1 MKVSEDRRPGR
12 QRAPIYFPIDATIGR
27 MQVSHSLSPTWLR
40 IAMPPPYGAAMKHHR
55 THAPRRRLLGASL
68 AVLSLL
74 GLAGAANAQN
84 WPDRPIKLL
93 VPFAAGGNIDVTG
106 RLMAARLSETLGQ
119 QVVVENRV
127 GGGGIIAMEAVQRAA
142 PDGYTLLWA
151 STNVMAIVPA
161 TTKVKYD
168 PVKDFA
174 PISQLGSSPQVLLVN
189 SKVPAKTVAEFVAYA
204 KAQPQPLAYGG
215 GGGPG
220 SASNLIMA
228 LFLNRAEL
236 KMTSIS
242 YRGTA
247 PALTDVIGGQI
258 PTTFVPIS
266 EAVAQATNP
275 AIRILAVSSEKR
287 SARLPDVPSISEA
300 YPGYNAVS
308 WTAMLAPKG
317 TPKAIIDKIAG
328 EMARA
333 GKDPKF
339 IELLRDNGIDPAI
352 EGPEKLAD
360 LIAAE
365 IPNWAKAV
373 DIAGVKI
380 EQ

>member
-1 MKVSEDRRPGR
+1 MK
-12 QRAPIYFPIDATIGR
+12 
-27 MQVSHSLSPTWLR
+27 SHSR
-40 IAMPPPYGAAMKHHR
+40 F
-55 THAPRRRLLGASL
+55 APRRRFLGASL
-68 AVLSLL
+68 TLL
-74 GLAGAANAQN
+74 IALAAATPAAAQN

-106 RLMAARLSETLGQ
+106 RLVAARLSEALGQ

-127 GGGGIIAMEAVQRAA
+127 GGGGIIATEAVARAT

-151 STNVMAIVPA
+151 STNVIAIVPA

-168 PVKDFA
+168 PVKDLA
-174 PISQLGSSPQVLLVN
+174 PISELGSSPQVLLVN

-204 KAQPQPLAYGG
+204 KAQPAPLAYGG

-228 LFLNRAEL
+228 LFLNRADL

-247 PALTDVIGGQI
+247 PALTDLIGGQI
-258 PTTFVPIS
+258 PVTFVPIS
-266 EAVAQATNP
+266 EAVAQASNP
-275 AIRILAVSSEKR
+275 NIRMLAVSSGKR
-287 SARLPDVPSISEA
+287 SSRLPDVPSIAET

-308 WTAMLAPKG
+308 WTGMLAPAG
-317 TPKAIIDKIAG
+317 TPKPIIDRLAN
-328 EMARA
+328 EMIRA
-333 GKDPKF
+333 VQDPKF
-339 IELLRDNGIDPAI
+339 ADQLEKAGIDPQA
-352 EGPEKLAD
+352 EGPEKFAQF
-360 LIAAE
+360 IATE

-373 DIAGVKI
+373 DIAGVKLP
-380 EQ
+380 Q

>member
-1 MKVSEDRRPGR
+1 MKQQHCSSLQFFFLRASFVFLSMLAFGRP
-12 QRAPIYFPIDATIGR
+12 
-27 MQVSHSLSPTWLR
+27 
-40 IAMPPPYGAAMKHHR
+40 
-55 THAPRRRLLGASL
+55 AS
-68 AVLSLL
+68 
-74 GLAGAANAQN
+74 AQS

-106 RLMAARLSETLGQ
+106 RLVAARLSEALGQ
-119 QVVVENRV
+119 QMVVENRV
-127 GGGGIIAMEAVQRAA
+127 GGGGIIAMEAIQRAA

-161 TTKVKYD
+161 TNKVKYD

-204 KAQPQPLAYGG
+204 KAQAAPLAYGG

-247 PALTDVIGGQI
+247 PALTDVIGGVI
-258 PTTFVPIS
+258 PVTFVPIS
-266 EAVAQATNP
+266 EAVAQA
-275 AIRILAVSSEKR
+275 
-287 SARLPDVPSISEA
+287 
-300 YPGYNAVS
+300 G
-308 WTAMLAPKG
+308 
-317 TPKAIIDKIAG
+317 
-328 EMARA
+328 
-333 GKDPKF
+333 
-339 IELLRDNGIDPAI
+339 
-352 EGPEKLAD
+352 
-360 LIAAE
+360 
-365 IPNWAKAV
+365 
-373 DIAGVKI
+373 
-380 EQ
+380 

>member
-1 MKVSEDRRPGR
+1 MK
-12 QRAPIYFPIDATIGR
+12 I
-27 MQVSHSLSPTWLR
+27 
-40 IAMPPPYGAAMKHHR
+40 HR
-55 THAPRRRLLGASL
+55 TFAVRRRFLGATL
-68 AVLSLL
+68 AVLST
-74 GLAGAANAQN
+74 LALIGPANAQN

-106 RLMAARLSETLGQ
+106 RLMAARLSEVLGQ
-119 QVVVENRV
+119 QMVVENRV
-127 GGGGIIAMEAVQRAA
+127 GGGGIIAMEAVMRAA

-174 PISQLGSSPQVLLVN
+174 PISELGSSPQVLLVN

-228 LFLNRAEL
+228 LFLNRADL
-236 KMTSIS
+236 KMTSVS

-258 PTTFVPIS
+258 PVTFVPIS

-275 AIRILAVSSEKR
+275 NIRLLAVSSDKR
-287 SARLPDVPSISEA
+287 SAALPDVASIAET

-308 WTAMLAPKG
+308 WTGMLAPAK
-317 TPKAIIDKIAG
+317 TPKPIVDKLAA
-328 EMARA
+328 EMVRA
-333 GKDPKF
+333 AKDPKF
-339 IELLRDNGIDPAI
+339 IEQLHNAGIDPLA
-352 EGPEKLAD
+352 EGPEKFAEF
-360 LIAAE
+360 IASE

-373 DIAGVKI
+373 DIAGVKVP
-380 EQ
+380 Q

>member
-1 MKVSEDRRPGR
+1 
-12 QRAPIYFPIDATIGR
+12 
-27 MQVSHSLSPTWLR
+27 LR
-40 IAMPPPYGAAMKHHR
+40 IGLRSPSGAAMKIHSTPTHR
-55 THAPRRRLLGASL
+55 RVLRVTL
-68 AVLSLL
+68 ACLCLL
-74 GLAGAANAQN
+74 GLVGSASAQS

-106 RLMAARLSETLGQ
+106 RLVAARLSEALGQ
-119 QVVVENRV
+119 QMVVENRV
-127 GGGGIIAMEAVQRAA
+127 GGGGIIAMEAIQRAA

-161 TTKVKYD
+161 TNKVKYD

-189 SKVPAKTVAEFVAYA
+189 AKVPAKTVAEFVAYA
-204 KAQPQPLAYGG
+204 KAQAQPLAYGG

-228 LFLNRAEL
+228 LFLNRADL
-236 KMTSIS
+236 KMTSVS

-275 AIRILAVSSEKR
+275 NIRLLAVSSGQR
-287 SARLPDVPSISEA
+287 SERLPDVPSIAET

-308 WTAMLAPKG
+308 WTGMLAPAG

-333 GKDPKF
+333 AKDPKF
-339 IELLRDNGIDPAI
+339 IALLRDNGIDPAI
-352 EGPEKLAD
+352 EGPEKFAA

-373 DIAGVKI
+373 DIAGVKV

>member
-1 MKVSEDRRPGR
+1 MTAIFAWRR
-12 QRAPIYFPIDATIGR
+12 AF
-27 MQVSHSLSPTWLR
+27 
-40 IAMPPPYGAAMKHHR
+40 
-55 THAPRRRLLGASL
+55 GASILL
-68 AVLSLL
+68 AIL
-74 GLAGAANAQN
+74 GLGSAAQAQT

-106 RLMAARLSETLGQ
+106 RLMAARLSQALGQ
-119 QVVVENRV
+119 QMVVENRV
-127 GGGGIIAMEAVQRAA
+127 GGGGVIAMEAVQRAA
-142 PDGYTLLWA
+142 PDGNTLLWA

-174 PISQLGSSPQVLLVN
+174 PISELGSSPQVLLVN
-189 SKVPAKTVAEFVAYA
+189 AKVPAKTVAEFVAYA
-204 KAQPQPLAYGG
+204 KAQAAPLAYGG

-228 LFLNRAEL
+228 LFMHRADL
-236 KMTSIS
+236 KMTSVS

-247 PALTDVIGGQI
+247 PALTDLIAGHI
-258 PTTFVPIS
+258 PVTFVPIS

-275 AIRILAVSSEKR
+275 SIRILAVSSEKR
-287 SARLPDVPSISEA
+287 SQRLPDVPSIAET

-308 WTAMLAPKG
+308 WTGMLAPAG
-317 TPKAIIDKIAG
+317 TPKPIVDRLAD

-333 GKDPKF
+333 GQDPKF
-339 IELLRDNGIDPAI
+339 VEQLHTNGIEPAI
-352 EGPEKLAD
+352 EGPEKFAAF
-360 LIAAE
+360 IAAE

-373 DIAGVKI
+373 DIAGVKL

>member
-1 MKVSEDRRPGR
+1 M
-12 QRAPIYFPIDATIGR
+12 TN
-27 MQVSHSLSPTWLR
+27 L
-40 IAMPPPYGAAMKHHR
+40 
-55 THAPRRRLLGASL
+55 HALRRRFFCASVTLLS
-68 AVLSLL
+68 VLGVAHPDS
-74 GLAGAANAQN
+74 AQA
-84 WPDRPIKLL
+84 WPDKPIKLI

-106 RLMAARLSETLGQ
+106 RLVAARLSEVLGQ
-119 QVVVENRV
+119 QMVVENRV
-127 GGGGIIAMEAVQRAA
+127 GGGGIIAMEAIQRSA

-161 TTKVKYD
+161 TNKVKYD
-168 PVKDFA
+168 PIKDYT
-174 PISQLGSSPQVLLVN
+174 PISELGSSPQVLLVN

-228 LFLNRAEL
+228 LFLHRAEF
-236 KMTSIS
+236 KMTSVS

-258 PTTFVPIS
+258 PVTFVPIS

-275 AIRILAVSSEKR
+275 NIRLLAVSSEKR
-287 SARLPDVPSISEA
+287 SARLPNVPSIAET

-308 WTAMLAPKG
+308 WTGMLGPASLPK
-317 TPKAIIDKIAG
+317 PIVDKLAG
-328 EMARA
+328 EMAKA
-333 GKDPKF
+333 AKDPKF
-339 IELLRDNGIDPAI
+339 VEQLQTNGIDLAV
-352 EGPEKLAD
+352 EGPDKFAAF
-360 LIAAE
+360 IAKE

-373 DIAGVKI
+373 EIAGVKV
-380 EQ
+380 E